1 LQILQIW
8 FGKVVA
14 TIHQP
19 SSRLLDHF
27 DNLYIMSKG
36 SCIYQ
41 GPTGSLISYLK
52 KFNLNCP
59 SYHNPADFGE
69 QRFICLVNSNKFENT
84 FFLILGKFPNIIACF
99 LFPVMDVATGEYGD
113 VLFQLTSGVENGRLI
128 YNEFSES
135 ILATS
140 SQDGNSVS

>member
-1 LQILQIW
+1 MNNVLYASLTRI
-8 FGKVVA
+8 
-14 TIHQP
+14 
-19 SSRLLDHF
+19 
-27 DNLYIMSKG
+27 NLR
-36 SCIYQ
+36 
-41 GPTGSLISYLK
+41 TL
-52 KFNLNCP
+52 
-59 SYHNPADFGE
+59 
-69 QRFICLVNSNKFENT
+69 
-84 FFLILGKFPNIIACF
+84 FFLILGKFPNIIVCF